1 MWRIVDVK
9 RFLVIEN
16 VLNER
21 SPDTIGAKK
30 TLKTFWERRVS
41 VDAIFFIFSQRIKFK
56 IDYAFQW

>member
-1 MWRIVDVK
+1 MWRIVDLK

-30 TLKTFWERRVS
+30 ALKTFCDRRIS
-41 VDAIFFIFSQRIKFK
+41 VDTIFFVFSQKIKFK